1 MRVFMVL
8 GALLVLAASLVVVGV
23 VLASSILVAGG
34 AVAVAVLA
42 LSLLINIWRRREALA
57 PAGGHN
63 VTDLQVPRLAEE
75 LGLGIGEQ
83 VESVDEEIRRSE
95 ELIAEAVGKLSGY
108 FTQLNQISRQQRDL
122 VVQGLASLVAE
133 GDDEDASIRSLG
145 DESEQVLGRLVDLLV
160 LVSKQ
165 SLETVH
171 NTEDMVEQ
179 LDAIFELLKSSAGLA
194 DRTNTLAL
202 NASIEA
208 ARAGE
213 AGRGFAVVAEEVRDL
228 SRQSNAFNAQIRSR
242 VSAALQSVKKVQES
256 AQTLASQD
264 MNLTI
269 TEKQRIRELFERA
282 NEKFNEAFQ
291 QRMSRLNTLGDE
303 MQDAVGNAVRL
314 LQFEDMSR
322 QSLEAGRRSA
332 ANLRELRE
340 ALAAAAMTGASKGEQ
355 DPDELRLE
363 ALIDVVG
370 DLRAQWQQR
379 FHKAVSQRSMD
390 EGEVELF

>member
-1 MRVFMVL
+1 MRMFMAL
-8 GALLVLAASLVVVGV
+8 GALLVLAALLVVVGAI
-23 VLASSILVAGG
+23 LASSVLVMSSAM
-34 AVAVAVLA
+34 AVAVLA
-42 LSLLINIWRRREALA
+42 LLLLFGLWRRRTALA
-57 PAGGHN
+57 VAG
-63 VTDLQVPRLAEE
+63 TDTVADVPVPRLAEE
-75 LGLGIGEQ
+75 LGLGIREQ

-108 FTQLNQISRQQRDL
+108 FSQLNEISRQQRDL
-122 VVQGLASLVAE
+122 VVDGLASLVAE
-133 GDDEDASIRSLG
+133 GDEEDASIRSLG

-165 SLETVH
+165 SLATVH

-179 LDAIFELLKSSAGLA
+179 LDAIFDLLKSSASLA

-208 ARAGE
+208 ARAGD

-228 SRQSNAFNAQIRSR
+228 SRQSNAFNTQIRSR
-242 VSAALQSVKKVQES
+242 VSAALDSVKKVQDS

-291 QRMSRLNTLGDE
+291 QRMSRLNTLGDD

-322 QSLEAGRRSA
+322 QSLEAGRRSTQ
-332 ANLRELRE
+332 NLRELHQ
-340 ALAAAAMTGASKGEQ
+340 ALATVARADGADEQ
-355 DPDELRLE
+355 EQADVRVE
-363 ALIDVVG
+363 ALIDLVS